1 MYCNYQCLFK
11 AKLKT
16 VTICFLKAITL
27 MHTFLDSIKK
37 LLKKLPQSWVDLT
50 THRLDIY
57 NESKAKSEFLDELKK
72 LIAKGEYTTDDLE
85 QLPTAYDYIRL
96 GHQLSSLLE
105 WVLAE
110 INNVSNEQII
120 SFSSRTMPL
129 LSILRQ
135 NKLNNK
141 ATTIYYDGNN
151 PPLIDEPRLQDIY
164 GYHYKLQKI
173 TNPKDIPQLE
183 GTVVFVTQKD
193 FDKPLESSGFA
204 DITLNIHPS
213 LGSVMLI
220 HQNEMHSISAIQ
232 HVRRRETIAMTPP
245 NTLNLLKEIVHA
257 DTQVTTSNAKEDK
270 QIIFDCIKENTG
282 SELQPLIA
290 SSGLSIQYAM
300 LMGLVENAMTQ
311 HPDKEIKIILP
322 PNCYGGTNDQSR
334 RIADLMDNVEIV
346 DMHVDGGQN
355 LVSSLDE
362 ALESVANTDG
372 VALILAEIPTNP
384 RVEVPDMDKLA
395 EVLTR
400 KRLTQGNKLA
410 IEPFFMVDQTFCP
423 NVQLLHQASKL
434 KDVQTISFAS
444 GSKFP
449 SGGRCIGGYCAANN
463 AAKDLLSL
471 ISSHLELSDNQA
483 NAHQLHTLAENMP
496 SMPSRIVQ
504 AYLKTRELVNNIQ
517 NQLPEAKIYYVSEA
531 MVKRGFMPSVFSL
544 DLPINAQTQQER
556 SEKQRLLN
564 IKLIEF
570 MIKAYPKMCK
580 NCVSYGQLKGSY
592 WTIPATSTQGTTKE
606 EDKDYIVRVALAP
619 DVDVELLSQSFAQF
633 CKVNSQFLI

>member
-1 MYCNYQCLFK
+1 MQN
-11 AKLKT
+11 
-16 VTICFLKAITL
+16 
-27 MHTFLDSIKK
+27 FLDSIKK
-37 LLKKLPQSWVDLT
+37 LLDKLPTSWVELT

-72 LIAKGEYTTDDLE
+72 HIAKGEYTTDDLE

-110 INNVSNEQII
+110 INNISNEQII

-151 PPLIDEPRLQDIY
+151 PPLLDEPRLQDIY
-164 GYHYKLQKI
+164 GYHYTLQKI

-193 FDKPLESSGFA
+193 FDKPLETSGLA

-220 HQNEMHSISAIQ
+220 HQNEIQSISAIQ

-245 NTLNLLKEIVHA
+245 NALNLLKEIVHA
-257 DTQVTTSNAKEDK
+257 DTQVTTSNTEEDK

-311 HPDKEIKIILP
+311 HPDKAIKIILP

-384 RVEVPDMDKLA
+384 RVEVPDMNKLA

-423 NVQLLHQASKL
+423 NVQLLHQASEL

-463 AAKDLLSL
+463 AAKDLLPL

-483 NAHQLHTLAENMP
+483 NTHQLRTLAENMP
-496 SMPSRIVQ
+496 SMPTRIVQ
-504 AYLKTRELVNNIQ
+504 AYQKTRELVSNIQ
-517 NQLPEAKIYYVSEA
+517 NQLPKAKIYYVSKTMA
-531 MVKRGFMPSVFSL
+531 KRGFMPSVFSL
-544 DLPINAQTQQER
+544 DLPTNAQTQQER

-570 MIKAYPKMCK
+570 MIKVHPKMCK

>member
-1 MYCNYQCLFK
+1 MQN
-11 AKLKT
+11 
-16 VTICFLKAITL
+16 
-27 MHTFLDSIKK
+27 FLDSIKK
-37 LLKKLPQSWVDLT
+37 LLDKLPTSWVELT

-72 LIAKGEYTTDDLE
+72 LIAKSEYTTDDLE

-110 INNVSNEQII
+110 INNLSHEQII

-141 ATTIYYDGNN
+141 ATTIYYDGIN

-164 GYHYKLQKI
+164 GYHYTLQKI

-193 FDKPLESSGFA
+193 FDKPLETSSFA
-204 DITLNIHPS
+204 DITLNIHPI

-220 HQNEMHSISAIQ
+220 HQNEIQSISAIQ

-245 NTLNLLKEIVHA
+245 NALNLLKEIVHA
-257 DTQVTTSNAKEDK
+257 DTQVTPSNTKEDK

-290 SSGLSIQYAM
+290 SSGLSIQYAI

-311 HPDKEIKIILP
+311 HPDKAIKIILP

-384 RVEVPDMDKLA
+384 RVEVPDMEKLA

-400 KRLTQGNKLA
+400 KRLTQGNKMA

-423 NVQLLHQASKL
+423 NVQLLHQASEL

-463 AAKDLLSL
+463 AAKDLLPL

-496 SMPSRIVQ
+496 SMPSRIIQ
-504 AYLKTRELVNNIQ
+504 AYQKTRELVNNIQ
-517 NQLPEAKIYYVSEA
+517 KQLPEAKIYYVSAA
-531 MVKRGFMPSVFSL
+531 MAKRGFMPSVFSL
-544 DLPINAQTQQER
+544 DLPTNGD

-570 MIKAYPKMCK
+570 MIKAHPKMCK

-619 DVDVELLSQSFAQF
+619 DVDVKLLSQSFAQF
-633 CKVNSQFLI
+633 CKDNLQM